1 MFAGAITNRLM
12 TRMFATALASIL
24 MAWMLANLRTGASPA
39 GARSDGVSGRSV
51 NRKNGP
57 AVLYI
62 A

>member
-12 TRMFATALASIL
+12 TGMFATVLAGVL
-24 MAWMLANLRTGASPA
+24 MAWMLANLRTSDSPA

-51 NRKNGP
+51 NGKNGP
-57 AVLYI
+57 AVFYI